1 MTGRG
6 PLRDKTVAAVH
17 RAFCGASCTFSPLT
31 ADMETLVDDV
41 IKILTGERE
50 DCAAYASR
58 LVRLQPGIGWQ
69 TLETAIKLM
78 PDSERRP

>member
-17 RAFCGASCTFSPLT
+17 RAFCGESCGSPLT
-31 ADMETLVDDV
+31 AEMETLVDDV
-41 IKILTGERE
+41 ITILMAERE